1 MGANG
6 KRRHEK
12 RATTTIAIL
21 DAAEKLFSE
30 RGFTGVSVRDIGAEA
45 GVSHALVHR
54 YLGSKQDIYRAVLK
68 RNESS
73 IRQAAGDTEEL
84 SVAISR
90 MVREGLEHR
99 RPYLRIIAHSALS
112 GLPFSATMGRFPAT
126 ERLIEIAEQR
136 AAAVAGE
143 ADELEPRFAVAAIVA
158 LFVGWAAI
166 EPWILPAAGL
176 DDLDEAAIIEGLE
189 RVLLDLAARLLP
201 DD

>member
-1 MGANG
+1 MSANG

-84 SVAISR
+84 SVALSR

-99 RPYLRIIAHSALS
+99 RPYLRIIAHSALG

-136 AAAVAGE
+136 AAAGEAGE
-143 ADELEPRFAVAAIVA
+143 LDPRFAIAAIVS

-176 DDLDEAAIIEGLE
+176 DDLDEEAVIEGLE

-201 DD
+201 DG

>member
-1 MGANG
+1 MSANG

-12 RATTTIAIL
+12 RATTITAIL

-73 IRQAAGDTEEL
+73 ILQAAGDTEEL
-84 SVAISR
+84 SVAISG
-90 MVREGLEHR
+90 MLREGLEHR
-99 RPYLRIIAHSALS
+99 RPYLRIVAHSALS
-112 GLPFSATMGRFPAT
+112 GLPFSASMGRFPAT

-136 AAAVAGE
+136 AVAAAGE
-143 ADELEPRFAVAAIVA
+143 ADELEPRFAIAAIVS
-158 LFVGWAAI
+158 LFVGWAAM

-176 DDLDEAAIIEGLE
+176 DDLDEEAILEGLE

-201 DD
+201 EG